1 MKDSIKVFASA
12 TVANVTCGFD
22 VLGFAVSNPGDEI
35 ILKPNSL
42 GKTRI
47 VEIVGDGGKLPKDP
61 AQNTASVSIDKY
73 LAHIESGQGFDIFL
87 EKKMP
92 LGSGLGSSA
101 ASSVAGVFAANLL
114 MGSPLSSLELL
125 SFAME
130 GERLACG
137 SAHADNVAPALLGG
151 MVLIRSYDPLDVI
164 PIPVPKPLYVSL
176 VHPQISIATKD
187 AREIL
192 KKQVL
197 MKDAVKQW
205 GNIAGLV
212 AGLMQGDFSL
222 ISRSMQDVIVEPVR
236 SILIPGFDAVKATAL
251 ETGALGC
258 GISGSGPSIF
268 ALSADMETAEK
279 VGEKMFGIFKD
290 LDIMSEVYIS
300 GINAE
305 GPKILK

>member
-35 ILKPNSL
+35 VLKPNTV

-47 VEIVGDGGKLPKDP
+47 LEIVGDGGKLPTDP
-61 AQNTASVSIDKY
+61 AQNTASVSINKY
-73 LAHIESGQGFDIFL
+73 LEHIESGQGFDIYL

-101 ASSVAGVFAANLL
+101 ASSVAGVFAANLM

-130 GERLACG
+130 GERQACG

-197 MKDAVKQW
+197 MKDAV
-205 GNIAGLV
+205 
-212 AGLMQGDFSL
+212 
-222 ISRSMQDVIVEPVR
+222 
-236 SILIPGFDAVKATAL
+236 
-251 ETGALGC
+251 
-258 GISGSGPSIF
+258 
-268 ALSADMETAEK
+268 
-279 VGEKMFGIFKD
+279 
-290 LDIMSEVYIS
+290 
-300 GINAE
+300 
-305 GPKILK
+305 